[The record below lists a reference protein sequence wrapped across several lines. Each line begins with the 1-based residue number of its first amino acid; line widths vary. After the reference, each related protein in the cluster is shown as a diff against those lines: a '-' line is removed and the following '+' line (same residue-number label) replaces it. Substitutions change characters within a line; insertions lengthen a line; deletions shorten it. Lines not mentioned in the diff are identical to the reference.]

1 MVSGRNRHGG
11 GDRGRA
17 QTLAARHRD
26 EAKGSLASQRGGSN
40 HHKRDRVREGN
51 TPYRRT
57 LWRLGDALDAFGC
70 EDATETLCGDWHP
83 LRGKKVNIC

>member
-1 MVSGRNRHGG
+1 MR
-11 GDRGRA
+11 
-17 QTLAARHRD
+17 RD
-26 EAKGSLASQRGGSN
+26 IGMKQKDLSLLSGSN

>member
-1 MVSGRNRHGG
+1 MRRDIGMKQKDLSLLSGVAHTTISEIECG
-11 GDRGRA
+11 
-17 QTLAARHRD
+17 
-26 EAKGSLASQRGGSN
+26 K
-40 HHKRDRVREGN
+40 V